1 MQSRALSA
9 PDYDRWLVLWG
20 EYLEFYKHEL
30 PKEQTDLTFSRLISP
45 ETGFHALVIEQDGQ
59 IVGFTHF
66 SFTNSTWSEHNDC
79 YLEDLFVDP
88 SFRGKGLGR
97 ELINAVQEIAKAK
110 GSRRLY
116 WFTHK
121 DNQTAQRLYDLL
133 AKQNDFVTYEIEL

>member
-1 MQSRALSA
+1 MLSRALSA

-20 EYLEFYKHEL
+20 QYLEFYKHEL
-30 PKEQTDLTFSRLISP
+30 SQDQTDLTFSRLITP
-45 ETGFHALVIEQDGQ
+45 DTGFHALVIEQDGQ

-66 SFTNSTWSEHNDC
+66 SFTNSTWSERNDC

-97 ELINAVQEIAKAK
+97 ELISAVKEIAKAQ

-121 DNQTAQRLYDLL
+121 YNQTAQRLYDSL

>member
-1 MQSRALSA
+1 MPSRALSA

-30 PKEQTDLTFSRLISP
+30 PQEQTDLTFNRLINP
-45 ETGFHALVIEQDGQ
+45 DTGFHARVIEQDGQ
-59 IVGFTHF
+59 LVGFTHF
-66 SFTNSTWSEHNDC
+66 SFTNSTWSANNDC

-88 SFRGKGLGR
+88 AFRGAGLGR
-97 ELINAVQEIAKAK
+97 ELINAVKEIAKTQ

-121 DNQTAQRLYDLL
+121 DNQTAQRLYDSL
-133 AKQNDFVTYEIEL
+133 AKQNDFLTYEIEL